1 MGGGWLMELLE
12 EPEGERGLEQASP
25 AVHTPSPGDASSS
38 PLAAEAAADAGMD
51 EALRAERV
59 ARWKEQA
66 EWWLEQQEPGF
77 VFTADVLV
85 ADIGLPDLPDAGPA
99 RNNVV
104 GAWINAQA
112 RHRRI
117 EFSGELRKSRREA
130 GHGNLQ
136 RVWRVR
142 TSQEEAA

>member
-1 MGGGWLMELLE
+1 MGGGWLMALLE
-12 EPEGERGLEQASP
+12 ESENERELEQASP
-25 AVHTPSPGDASSS
+25 EVQTPSPGDASSS
-38 PLAAEAAADAGMD
+38 SLAAVEAAADAGME
-51 EALRAERV
+51 EALRAERI

-77 VFTADVLV
+77 IFTADDLV
-85 ADIGLPDLPDAGPA
+85 ADIGLPDHGAA

-112 RHRRI
+112 RHRKI

-136 RVWRVR
+136 RVWRVH
-142 TSQEEAA
+142 TSREEAA

>member
-1 MGGGWLMELLE
+1 MGGGWLMRELL
-12 EPEGERGLEQASP
+12 GEAGSGLEEASP
-25 AVHTPSPGDASSS
+25 AVQSPSPGGVSSS
-38 PLAAEAAADAGMD
+38 SLAAVEGAADAGME

-59 ARWKEQA
+59 GRWKEQA
-66 EWWLEQQEPGF
+66 EWWLEQQVSGF
-77 VFTADVLV
+77 VFTADDLV
-85 ADIGLPDLPDAGPA
+85 ASIGLPDTGPA

-136 RVWRVR
+136 RVWRVCDVR
-142 TSQEEAA
+142 EEAA

>member
-1 MGGGWLMELLE
+1 MGGGWLMQLLE
-12 EPEGERGLEQASP
+12 EPEGERGLEQAPP
-25 AVHTPSPGDASSS
+25 AVHTPSPGGASSS
-38 PLAAEAAADAGMD
+38 SLRAVEAAADEGME

-77 VFTADVLV
+77 VFTADDLV
-85 ADIGLPDLPDAGPA
+85 ADIGLPDTGPA

-104 GAWINAQA
+104 GAWVNAQA

-136 RVWRVR
+136 RVWRLC
-142 TSQEEAA
+142 TSREAAA